1 MLHAA
6 CCLLSPSGGRESHV
20 LVLLCAVAI
29 EDRALLEITP
39 EAVEA
44 ILGIRAQEPDA
55 GDLAL
60 AVGITGVRGLE
71 FTYELTFIPT
81 VDAAADDVLQRIGD
95 LPVVVRADSADR
107 LDGATIKVGDGG
119 LGIDNPNSPSPKIA
133 AGGPPPS
140 GPLAE
145 RVAAVLT
152 EQINPAIAAHGGF
165 AELVAVEGDTVYLR
179 FGGGCVGC
187 GLAQVTLGQGIEV
200 AIRNAVPD
208 VGQIIDVTDHASGD
222 HPYYEAAKK

>member
-1 MLHAA
+1 M
-6 CCLLSPSGGRESHV
+6 PV
-20 LVLLCAVAI
+20 T
-29 EDRALLEITP
+29 DRSVIDVTP
-39 EAVEA
+39 EAIEA

-60 AVGITGVRGLE
+60 TLAITGVKGLQ
-71 FTYELTFIPT
+71 FTYELTFIPV
-81 VDAAADDVLQRIGD
+81 VDAADADVLQRFGD
-95 LPVVVRADSADR
+95 LPVVIRADSVER
-107 LDGATIKVGDGG
+107 LDGATIRVGDGA
-119 LGIDNPNSPSPKIA
+119 LGIDNPNSPSPRIA

-145 RVAAVLT
+145 RVTTVLT

>member
-1 MLHAA
+1 LAA
-6 CCLLSPSGGRESHV
+6 VPV
-20 LVLLCAVAI
+20 T
-29 EDRALLEITP
+29 DRSLIDITP

-55 GDLAL
+55 DELAL
-60 AVGITGVRGLE
+60 AVGITGVKGLQ
-71 FTYELTFIPT
+71 FAYELTFIPV
-81 VDAAADDVLQRIGD
+81 VDAAADDVLQHFGD

-107 LDGATIKVGDGG
+107 LEGATIRVGDGA
-119 LGIDNPNSPSPKIA
+119 LGIDNPNSPSPRIA
-133 AGGPPPS
+133 SGGAAPT

-145 RVAAVLT
+145 RVASVLA

-165 AELVAVEGDTVYLR
+165 AELVAVEDDTVYLR

-200 AIRNAVPD
+200 AIRNAVPE